1 MSLLIEEYCRFSLFN
16 YNYLLVAF
24 PYILIF
30 ILSNGL
36 VQSKNYNL
44 INNTMTLILETVG
57 TEKYL

>member
-1 MSLLIEEYCRFSLFN
+1 MSLLIEEYCRFSFFY
-16 YNYLLVAF
+16 YNYVLVAF

-30 ILSNGL
+30 IFSNGL